1 MSFTPRTKDELAR
14 RTLGAFIAR
23 SPLSDTNEGSV
34 LDTIAQSIGALASN
48 TENRIATV
56 RDAFDFRNASGVEL
70 DLRLAEFPH
79 GTIVR
84 KPAQRA
90 RGVVGII
97 LQEGLTV
104 DTVIPE
110 GTTFSRTDNAVLY
123 LTTEDVTISAGE
135 RIADLNVEASVL
147 GSSGNA
153 PSSVITGLEDVPN
166 EIIAVVNTRAITTG
180 LEEESDNSL
189 KRRATLYLQSL
200 ARSQARALEY
210 MALSADLPLRLLI
223 ANIYEDPFNRGMSYL
238 YIEDGTGAL
247 SQNTSDG
254 RIPSVTVPQ
263 GSLNVFYHDY
273 PAIKEVIPAIF
284 NNGTLTNLDPTQYVS
299 IPERGIIYLDSSAL
313 TPGDT
318 LTVRPYHIYTGSIAT
333 IQALIE
339 GDPSNPE
346 GSPGFRSAGTRVRV
360 LSPNITRVSLSL
372 EVQVQGGA
380 DYTTLETNIT
390 DALSSLINDLYVN
403 APLFHA
409 SIIDVVMDVEEVSN
423 VHVFRFNTTDAF
435 EDFYPPQGSVIRLNN
450 LSISPV
456 EV

>member
-14 RTLGAFIAR
+14 RILGAFISR
-23 SPLSDTNEGSV
+23 SPLSDTNKGSV
-34 LDTIAQSIGALASN
+34 LDTISQSIGALASN

-56 RDAFDFRNASGVEL
+56 RDAFDFRNATGAEL
-70 DLRLAEFPH
+70 DLRLGEFPH
-79 GTIVR
+79 GTIAR

-123 LTTEDVTISAGE
+123 STIEDVTIPAGV
-135 RIADLNVEASVL
+135 RIFDLNIEASVL

-153 PSSVITGLEDVPN
+153 PSGVIRGLEDVPS
-166 EIIAVVNTRAITTG
+166 EIIGVVNARAITTG

-200 ARSQARALEY
+200 ARSQAKALEY
-210 MALSADLPLRLLI
+210 MALSADLPLRLLL

-238 YIEDGTGAL
+238 YIEDGTGTL
-247 SQNTSDG
+247 SQDISDG
-254 RIPSVTVPQ
+254 RIPSITVPQ

-273 PAIKEVIPAIF
+273 PAIKEVVPAIF
-284 NNGTLTNLDPTQYVS
+284 NNGLLINLDPTQYIS
-299 IPERGIIYLDSSAL
+299 IPERGVIYLDPSIL

-339 GDPSNPE
+339 GDPNNPE
-346 GSPGFRSAGTRVRV
+346 ISPGFRSAGTRVRV
-360 LSPNITRVSLSL
+360 LSPNIARVSLSL
-372 EVQVQGGA
+372 EVQVKGGA
-380 DYTTLETNIT
+380 DYATLDINIT
-390 DALSSLINDLYVN
+390 DSLSSLINDLHVN

-409 SIIDVVMDVEEVSN
+409 SIIEAVMDIEEVSN
-423 VHVFRFNTTDAF
+423 VHVYSFNTTDTF